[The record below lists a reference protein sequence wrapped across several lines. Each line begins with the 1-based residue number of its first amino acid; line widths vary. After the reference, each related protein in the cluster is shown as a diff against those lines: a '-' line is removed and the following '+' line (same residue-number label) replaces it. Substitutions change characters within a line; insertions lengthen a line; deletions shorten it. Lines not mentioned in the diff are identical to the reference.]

1 MQAARGHESPSGLT
15 RANGAARSAPRVG
28 LSARPSTGF
37 PGLAG
42 ADFAGG
48 GARVGPDQGSG
59 PDRRPPPQHPLLRNS
74 FSMAVQ
80 TQRLPST
87 GPTNPS
93 ASYYYEALTLDPHFD
108 LNALSRMAPNPF
120 AVSAIRLANDAAVA
134 SARAASTNAAAES
147 AVALMLRARADRRLG
162 ACPSRRELA
171 RPYPHRNS
179 RSDAFFAFR
188 SPMTTAGRFLAEAQA
203 LSPGL
208 GLTLGGARLGGPI
221 PIPGVDAHPAR
232 PDPPPE
238 YDVVDASPS
247 YGDAN
252 AQLVFDALRRSLA
265 AAHESRPQ
273 PLGHHGPRAIGPA
286 APSHESSSTRCMRGR
301 ELSDAQR
308 ADLNAHL
315 GGLGGEALRKSVC
328 CSITLDVMNN
338 PVVAADGYTYERSA
352 IERWVAA
359 KLCSPMTNEPMGPQL
374 VPNLALRNVI
384 DAALAQMKQAPAQR
398 ECPPQQPA

>member
-1 MQAARGHESPSGLT
+1 MQAAQGHERPSEVA
-15 RANGAARSAPRVG
+15 RANGAARSTPPAGVSGRS
-28 LSARPSTGF
+28 LTGF
-37 PGLAG
+37 LELAAADLAG
-42 ADFAGG
+42 R

-59 PDRRPPPQHPLLRNS
+59 PDRRSLPQHPPPRNS

-87 GPTNPS
+87 GPTNPT

-108 LNALSRMAPNPF
+108 LNALSRRAPHPF
-120 AVSAIRLANDAAVA
+120 AVSAIRLANDAAAAAA
-134 SARAASTNAAAES
+134 SAASNAVSES
-147 AVALMLRARADRRLG
+147 AVATMLRARADRRLG
-162 ACPSRRELA
+162 ACPSRRQLA
-171 RPYPHRNS
+171 RPYPDRNS
-179 RSDAFFAFR
+179 RSGAAFAFQA
-188 SPMTTAGRFLAEAQA
+188 PMTAAGRFLAEAQA

-208 GLTLGGARLGGPI
+208 GLALRGPRLGGPI
-221 PIPGVDAHPAR
+221 RIPGVDAHPAR

-247 YGDAN
+247 YGDTN
-252 AQLVFDALRRSLA
+252 AQLVFNALRRSLA
-265 AAHESRPQ
+265 AAQQSRPQ
-273 PLGHHGPRAIGPA
+273 SLVHHGSTAIEPA
-286 APSHESSSTRCMRGR
+286 APSRESSSAHCMRGR

-308 ADLNAHL
+308 ADLDAYL
-315 GGLGGEALRKSVC
+315 EGLGGEALRKSVC

-359 KLCSPMTNEPMGPQL
+359 KLCSPMTNESMGPQL

-384 DAALAQMKQAPAQR
+384 DAALAKMEQAPARR
-398 ECPPQQPA
+398 ERPPQQPA